1 MHHHFSLLSVRQLSA
16 LYVLSK
22 RATCGCFRGS
32 TDMSKKAS
40 SMSAAKRR
48 KRPQKT
54 GSWQSQEGLHSDNE
68 VSTPRHEQRARSRK
82 QTQSESGLFVGHWK
96 QAIRW
101 RDLTKCHSEACG
113 PDLHCRR
120 SGWKDDRHCSRPVDH
135 EIEPI
140 VELPLPSMWAHLS
153 LAVIHGTPPP
163 PTHTFTRDHNWETG
177 NEL

>member
-1 MHHHFSLLSVRQLSA
+1 MIGNLIHLGYRIGFPHDIPQKIIERELIICKTIKCF
-16 LYVLSK
+16 VLSK

-82 QTQSESGLFVGHWK
+82 QTQSGLFVGH
-96 QAIRW
+96 
-101 RDLTKCHSEACG
+101 
-113 PDLHCRR
+113 
-120 SGWKDDRHCSRPVDH
+120 
-135 EIEPI
+135 
-140 VELPLPSMWAHLS
+140 
-153 LAVIHGTPPP
+153 
-163 PTHTFTRDHNWETG
+163 
-177 NEL
+177 